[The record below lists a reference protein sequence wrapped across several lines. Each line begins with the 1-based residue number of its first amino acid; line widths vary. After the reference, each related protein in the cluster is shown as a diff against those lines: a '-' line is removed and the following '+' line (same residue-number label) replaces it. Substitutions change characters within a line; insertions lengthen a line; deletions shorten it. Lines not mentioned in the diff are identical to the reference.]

1 MAFPP
6 PAAAATAPAATPE
19 LELAHYLQHH
29 HGLSITFSP
38 SKGRCLLALRPFRR
52 GHLIFQ
58 HEPYVATLDAASQAS
73 RCDRCFR
80 PPSSSPLQRCSACK
94 TVFYCSADCQRRE
107 WGHHKFEC
115 RILVR
120 LLKEKQRTPTSTM
133 RLVLRLLIKRRLQAD
148 KVLSKTALD
157 NYQICEALLTHM
169 SETGEDLLVM
179 YAQMA
184 RIVQQMVSPD
194 EVNVKEV
201 TQTICRFACNAHTIC
216 DEEVRP
222 LGTGFYP
229 VISIINH
236 SCLPNAVLHF
246 DGNRAAV
253 RAVDDIHEGTE
264 ITISYVELAAS
275 TTTRRKALKDQYYF
289 DCNCIRCSR
298 MDSLA
303 GLREDALLEG
313 YKCINSNCD
322 GALIAEIGR
331 DKISCNVCGCKRDV
345 QEAKIVAM
353 EVELKALEAS
363 NLYSAGNLESARRLY
378 VEVEAM
384 QINLFHSHSVCLLRT
399 HDALLK
405 ICMEMKD
412 WTAALEYCQST
423 IPAYERAY
431 PPFFPLLGL
440 QYFTLGKL
448 QWLQSYSAS
457 AIHSLEKAYSILQV
471 THGFKSSLLQ
481 SLTSTLQEA
490 HAEVA
495 YKDSLVEHAH

>member
-1 MAFPP
+1 
-6 PAAAATAPAATPE
+6 
-19 LELAHYLQHH
+19 
-29 HGLSITFSP
+29 
-38 SKGRCLLALRPFRR
+38 
-52 GHLIFQ
+52 
-58 HEPYVATLDAASQAS
+58 
-73 RCDRCFR
+73 
-80 PPSSSPLQRCSACK
+80 
-94 TVFYCSADCQRRE
+94 
-107 WGHHKFEC
+107 
-115 RILVR
+115 
-120 LLKEKQRTPTSTM
+120 
-133 RLVLRLLIKRRLQAD
+133 
-148 KVLSKTALD
+148 
-157 NYQICEALLTHM
+157 M

-322 GALIAEIGR
+322 GALIAEIGRSPVSTLQGVVQFLRGFTIFKCTFYSTSVVSGR

-495 YKDSLVEHAH
+495 YKDSLVENAH